1 MILNNQNFEFSM
13 SNTHTPKRIARWF
26 ALNLFIAATLFVLTA
41 RYDDPWLW
49 AYVATVAA
57 VGLYPAFWLD
67 DELAK
72 ERFSP
77 PEPGADR
84 LSLRAVR
91 IIALSHFVV
100 AGFDQRWQFSD
111 VPDSVR
117 LVGLVGMAVSFGLVF
132 RAMMVNRFFSAVI
145 RIQKDRGHEVVD
157 QDLYGVVRHP
167 GYAGM
172 IPSMAFSGLA
182 LGSWLGLA
190 IGLAYSLLML
200 RRVLFE
206 DAFLRSHLQ
215 GYQEYAARV
224 RYRLIPGV
232 W

>member
-1 MILNNQNFEFSM
+1 M
-13 SNTHTPKRIARWF
+13 SNTFITPKRIARWF
-26 ALNLFIAATLFVLTA
+26 LLNLFVAAALCAMTG

-77 PEPGADR
+77 PESGADR

-100 AGFDQRWQFSD
+100 ASLDQRWQFSQ
-111 VPDSVR
+111 VPDGVR
-117 LVGLVGMAVSFGLVF
+117 LLGLVGMAVSVGLVF
-132 RAMMVNRFFSAVI
+132 RAMMTNRFFSAVV
-145 RIQKDRGHEVVD
+145 RIQKDRGHHVVD
-157 QDLYGVVRHP
+157 QGLYGVIRHP

-182 LGSWLGLA
+182 LGSWLGVL

-206 DAFLRSHLQ
+206 DAYLRSHLQ